1 MNITHESSRN
11 TETQDVKVTLRV
23 SGAEPRLA
31 YPGGK
36 RMWRPERIQ
45 LTWTRYRVNDG
56 PWTPWRVEG
65 EIDGRYVRKDG
76 AALGDEYTE
85 YANVHVHHL
94 YGPNG
99 LPEEFADSI
108 LATRPNGDLPAYFRR
123 TDDVARLD
131 A

>member
-11 TETQDVKVTLRV
+11 TETQDVKVILRV

-36 RMWRPERIQ
+36 RMWRPERVQ
-45 LTWTRYRVNDG
+45 LTWTRDRVNDG
-56 PWTPWRVEG
+56 PWSPWHVEG

-76 AALGDEYTE
+76 AAFGGESNN
-85 YANVHVHHL
+85 AHVHHL
-94 YGPNG
+94 YGLHG

-123 TDDVARLD
+123 TDDVAQLD